1 MLQLKNKNQS
11 RIPEYLFL
19 FYFYGATYVTI
30 EVFFREHSHWTM
42 FLLGAI
48 CGILIGK
55 LNERVPWNVPIWL
68 QMIAGGCIVT
78 ALEFVWG
85 YILNI
90 VLQLNLWD
98 YSNMW
103 GNFMGQICPLFS
115 LTWCLISG
123 VAIVLDDYLKY
134 WFFDEEKPKYKLWF

>member
-1 MLQLKNKNQS
+1 MLQLKTPTQS

-48 CGILIGK
+48 CGIIIGK
-55 LNERVPWNVPIWL
+55 LNDKAPWNIPIWL
-68 QMIAGGCIVT
+68 QMIIGGLIVT
-78 ALEFVWG
+78 VLEFIWG
-85 YILNI
+85 YVLNI
-90 VLQLNLWD
+90 KLGLGLWD

-115 LTWCLISG
+115 LAWCLISG

-134 WFFDEEKPKYKLWF
+134 WFFDEEKPRYNLWF

>member
-1 MLQLKNKNQS
+1 MLQLRNKNQS
-11 RIPEYLFL
+11 KIPVQLFL

-55 LNERVPWNVPIWL
+55 LNERVSWNVPIWL

-85 YILNI
+85 YVLNI

-115 LTWCLISG
+115 LAWCLISG

>member
-68 QMIAGGCIVT
+68 QMIVGGCIVT

-85 YILNI
+85 YVLNI

-115 LTWCLISG
+115 LAWCLISG
-123 VAIVLDDYLKY
+123 VAIILDDYLKY

>member
-55 LNERVPWNVPIWL
+55 LNERVPWNIPIWL
-68 QMIAGGCIVT
+68 QMLAGGCIVT

-85 YILNI
+85 YVLNI

-103 GNFMGQICPLFS
+103 GDFMGQICPLFS
-115 LTWCLISG
+115 LAWCLISG

>member
-55 LNERVPWNVPIWL
+55 LNERVPWNIPIWL
-68 QMIAGGCIVT
+68 QMLAGGCIVT

-85 YILNI
+85 YVLNI

-115 LTWCLISG
+115 LAWCLISG

>member
-1 MLQLKNKNQS
+1 MLKINEPKQS
-11 RIPEYLFL
+11 KVPLYVFL

-48 CGILIGK
+48 CGIIIGK
-55 LNERVPWNVPIWL
+55 LNDKAPWNIPIWL
-68 QMIAGGCIVT
+68 QMIIGGLIVT
-78 ALEFVWG
+78 VLEFIWG
-85 YILNI
+85 YVLNI
-90 VLQLNLWD
+90 KLGLGLWD

-115 LTWCLISG
+115 LAWCLISG

-134 WFFDEEKPKYKLWF
+134 WFFDEEKPRYNLWF

>member
-68 QMIAGGCIVT
+68 QMLAGGCIVT

-85 YILNI
+85 YVLNI
-90 VLQLNLWD
+90 ILQLNLWD

-115 LTWCLISG
+115 LAWCLISG

>member
-55 LNERVPWNVPIWL
+55 LNERVSWNVPIWL

-85 YILNI
+85 YVLNI

-115 LTWCLISG
+115 LAWCLISG
-123 VAIVLDDYLKY
+123 VAIILDDYLKY

>member
-42 FLLGAI
+42 FLLGAL

-55 LNERVPWNVPIWL
+55 LNEFISWEMSFIL
-68 QMIAGGCIVT
+68 QSIIGGLIVT
-78 ALEFVWG
+78 ILEFIWG

-90 VLQLNLWD
+90 KLGLNLWD

-103 GNFMGQICPLFS
+103 GNIKGQICPLFS
-115 LTWCLISG
+115 VCWCVISG
-123 VAIVLDDYLKY
+123 VAIILDDYLKY
-134 WFFDEEKPKYKLWF
+134 WFFDEEKPKYKLF

>member
-1 MLQLKNKNQS
+1 MLQLKTPTQS

-55 LNERVPWNVPIWL
+55 LNERISWNVPVWL
-68 QMIAGGCIVT
+68 QMFAGATIVT
-78 ALEFVWG
+78 ALEFIWG
-85 YILNI
+85 YVLNI
-90 VLQLNLWD
+90 KLNLALWD
-98 YSNMW
+98 YSDMW

-115 LTWCLISG
+115 LAWFFISG
-123 VAIVLDDYLKY
+123 VAIVVDDYIKY
-134 WFFDEEKPKYKLWF
+134 WFFDEEKPEYKLWF

>member
-55 LNERVPWNVPIWL
+55 LNERVSWNVPIWL
-68 QMIAGGCIVT
+68 QMLAGGCIVT

-85 YILNI
+85 YVLNI

-115 LTWCLISG
+115 LAWCLISG

>member
-1 MLQLKNKNQS
+1 MLQLKTPTQS

-48 CGILIGK
+48 CGIIIGK
-55 LNERVPWNVPIWL
+55 LNDKAPWNIPIWL
-68 QMIAGGCIVT
+68 QMIIGGLIVT
-78 ALEFVWG
+78 ALEFIWG
-85 YILNI
+85 YVLNI
-90 VLQLNLWD
+90 KLGLALWD

-115 LTWCLISG
+115 SAWCLISG

-134 WFFDEEKPKYKLWF
+134 WFFDEEKPRYNLWF